1 MHFAALL
8 AAWALTAVACGDDD
22 KTAGQNPLSE
32 AEEQEQLAALRAEI
46 ESMIGL
52 DGPVATC
59 RALGL
64 GAKPCG
70 GPWRYVIYSTART
83 DSAIL
88 VEKVE
93 RYNAW
98 EADMNTRYGRISDC
112 ALVVEPALG
121 TRDGQCVAV
130 DPSMPQMLVPASDM
144 ATGTK
149 SDPFTVGAVRIEGD
163 LLTVEV
169 RFSGGCAQHDF
180 TLLDTGVAT
189 RSIPPQHRLRIVHD
203 AHGDSCE
210 AYLSRTLTFDIS
222 PLRKVYSSLDRVAVQ
237 IEGIEGTTLYTF

>member
-83 DSAIL
+83 DSAAL

-93 RYNAW
+93 RRN
-98 EADMNTRYGRISDC
+98 RII
-112 ALVVEPALG
+112 
-121 TRDGQCVAV
+121 T
-130 DPSMPQMLVPASDM
+130 
-144 ATGTK
+144 
-149 SDPFTVGAVRIEGD
+149 I
-163 LLTVEV
+163 
-169 RFSGGCAQHDF
+169 RF
-180 TLLDTGVAT
+180 
-189 RSIPPQHRLRIVHD
+189 
-203 AHGDSCE
+203 
-210 AYLSRTLTFDIS
+210 
-222 PLRKVYSSLDRVAVQ
+222 
-237 IEGIEGTTLYTF
+237 